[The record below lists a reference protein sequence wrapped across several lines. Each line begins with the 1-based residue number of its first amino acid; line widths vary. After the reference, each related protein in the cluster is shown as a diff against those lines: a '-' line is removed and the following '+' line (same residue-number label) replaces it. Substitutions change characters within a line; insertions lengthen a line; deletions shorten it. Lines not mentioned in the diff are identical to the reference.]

1 MKLDLEKFSFRSGEI
16 HLNTKME
23 IKQEIEDIIL
33 AQSPVIT
40 RWSRDEYLR
49 IIQSDFAAKEW
60 LIPPPMLDRKS
71 GKSAPLM
78 DFVKDRVGIKLGLHS
93 ASPQVELLRFQ
104 KAQEFI
110 ETQIDLGVYI
120 CTTAKSQQ
128 ELGKASGKP
137 WSGPNFHTVVRGLKQ
152 LNRMLTVPVCVI
164 GLDLVEAPVRTIDID
179 NTPPSLMK
187 EFILSYLE
195 DIYEKRIDKNVRV
208 MGKRVDEVFDGVL
221 RLQEKD
227 IILALEISRSS
238 GRFPTRLLSDSIGSF
253 LEAVREYKKIT
264 RPEAC
269 LRFVLIGEFSSS
281 FISGVFGDAGVA
293 YGWTEDMEV
302 EYEAHTYYEF
312 EEYLTKKR
320 ESLLS
325 N

>member
-1 MKLDLEKFSFRSGEI
+1 MKLGLEKFSFRSGEI
-16 HLNTKME
+16 HLNTKAE

-40 RWSRDEYLR
+40 KWSRDEYLR
-49 IIQSDFAAKEW
+49 IIQSDFAAKGW
-60 LIPPPMLDRKS
+60 MIPPSMVDPKT

-78 DFVKDRVGIKLGLHS
+78 DFVKNSVGIKLGLHS

-104 KAQEFI
+104 KGQEFL
-110 ETQIDLGVYI
+110 ETKIDLGVYI
-120 CTTAKSQQ
+120 CTTNKTQQ

-137 WSGPNFHTVVRGLKQ
+137 WSGPNFHTVVRSLKQ
-152 LNRMLTVPVCVI
+152 LNRMLTIPVCII
-164 GLDLVEAPVRTIDID
+164 GLDIVEAPVRTIDID

-187 EFILSYLE
+187 EFILSFLE
-195 DIYEKRIDKNVRV
+195 EQYGKRLDKNVRV
-208 MGKRVDEVFDGVL
+208 LGKRVDETFDAVL

-227 IILALEISRSS
+227 VILALEVSRSS
-238 GRFPTRLLSDSIGSF
+238 GRFPTRLLSDSIGPF
-253 LEAVREYKKIT
+253 LEAVREYKAIT

-281 FISGVFGDAGVA
+281 FIQGVFGDAGVA

-302 EYEAHTYYEF
+302 EYEAHTYEEF
-312 EEYLTKKR
+312 EEYLAKKR
-320 ESLLS
+320 EALLS
-325 N
+325 H

>member
-16 HLNTKME
+16 HLNVKTE

-33 AQSPVIT
+33 AQSPVISK
-40 RWSRDEYLR
+40 WSRDEYLR
-49 IIQSDFAAKEW
+49 IIQADFAAKGW

-137 WSGPNFHTVVRGLKQ
+137 WSGPNFHTIVRGLKQ

-164 GLDLVEAPVRTIDID
+164 GLDVVEAPVRTIDID

-187 EFILSYLE
+187 EFILSFLE
-195 DIYEKRIDKNVRV
+195 EQYGKRIDKNVRV
-208 MGKRVDEVFDGVL
+208 LGKRVDEVFDGVL

-227 IILALEISRSS
+227 VILALEISRSS
-238 GRFPTRLLSDSIGSF
+238 GRFPTRLLSDSIGTF

-302 EYEAHTYYEF
+302 EYEAHTYEEF
-312 EEYLTKKR
+312 EEYLAKKR
-320 ESLLS
+320 EALLS
-325 N
+325 Q